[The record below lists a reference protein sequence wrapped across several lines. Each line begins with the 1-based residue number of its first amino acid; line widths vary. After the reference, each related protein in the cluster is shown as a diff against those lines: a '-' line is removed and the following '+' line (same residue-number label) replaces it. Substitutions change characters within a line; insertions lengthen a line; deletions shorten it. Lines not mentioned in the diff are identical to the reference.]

1 MPDENSELSA
11 LVKIQSMSLKLID
24 ERRVVLDIN
33 FR

>member
-24 ERRVVLDIN
+24 ERRVVVDIN